1 MFTDYVIK
9 MSPKVLTQVDRD
21 KHSLNY
27 GDCDRN
33 HWHLKVR
40 DFSSAILQ
48 QTGLTMALLYG
59 VDFEGN
65 IFYRREE
72 VKEWARATVYYW
84 KKIQLRDG
92 SFNEYY
98 PNEHG
103 FPPTAFS
110 LYAMC
115 EVYKRLSMDDKG
127 ILKSFEKTA
136 RYLVKHIETKAYNQE
151 LASVT
156 ALYSAYT
163 VLQKE
168 WILEGLNA
176 KLDRILKRQSK
187 EGWFA
192 EYGGADIG
200 YLSVSL
206 DMLAEYYWMSGDEKV
221 IDPLNRIVSF
231 LQYFVHP
238 DGTAGGEYASRNTI
252 YFLPGGLQVT
262 ELLGNRTSTAII
274 NLLYGDTTKP
284 FYFLD
289 AVDDRYFSHYLLHSF
304 LRAIE
309 KRQGRK
315 QEEGDVL
322 PFQYEQSRFFP
333 ESGLFTHTEKG
344 RYVII
349 GGAKGG
355 ICRAFKNGRACFED
369 YGYRVKLAEGKA
381 AATNWQR
388 DDYRIEC
395 RQNRMKIS
403 GHMNVVK
410 QKVSTPV
417 MHLGLR
423 VISALVGNKIIG
435 FLKNQII
442 LVNKQSDIH
451 FEREIVLSG
460 DEIIIDDIITSPAAI
475 HLESADSFSLR
486 HVASGKFF
494 TPADIG
500 NHSRKDYGSI
510 QKIHIRRI
518 FNYSTE
524 EWKEETEREQV
535 ENEKLS

>member
-1 MFTDYVIK
+1 MYTEYVLRMI
-9 MSPKVLTQVDRD
+9 PKVLTQVDRD

-33 HWHLKVR
+33 HWHLKTR

-48 QTGLTMALLYG
+48 QTGLAMALLYT

-65 IFYRREE
+65 VFYQKAE
-72 VKEWARATVYYW
+72 VKEWAVATVYYW
-84 KKIQLRDG
+84 KSIQLKDG

-98 PNEHG
+98 PHEHG

-115 EVYKRLSMDDKG
+115 EVYKRLEMCDANV
-127 ILKSFEKTA
+127 LKAFKKTA
-136 RYLVKHIETKAYNQE
+136 KYLTKHIEPNAYNQE
-151 LASVT
+151 LASIT
-156 ALYSAYT
+156 ALYSAYSI
-163 VLQKE
+163 LNEK
-168 WILEGLNA
+168 WILDGLNA
-176 KLDRILKRQSK
+176 KLDRILKLQSE
-187 EGWFA
+187 EGWFS

-206 DMLAEYYWMSGDEKV
+206 DMLAEYYWMSKDERV
-221 IDPLNRIVSF
+221 MEPLNRVVNF

-252 YFLPGGLQVT
+252 YFLPGGLQT
-262 ELLGNRTSTAII
+262 MELLGNQSAAAMI
-274 NLLYGDTTKP
+274 NLLYGDTEKP

-309 KRQGRK
+309 KRKNRK
-315 QEEGDVL
+315 SLIKECLL
-322 PFQYEQSRFFP
+322 PFQYEQEKFFP
-333 ESGLFTHTEKG
+333 QAGLLTRTEKDK
-344 RYVII
+344 YIII

-355 ICRAFKNGRACFED
+355 VCRVFRFGQACFED
-369 YGYRVKLAEGKA
+369 YGYRVKLADGKV

-388 DDYRIEC
+388 DDYSIEYKEG
-395 RQNRMKIS
+395 MIIIS
-403 GHMNVVK
+403 GRMNVVK
-410 QKVSTPV
+410 QKVSTPI

-423 VISALVGNKIIG
+423 MVSAVIGNKIIG

-442 LVNKQSDIH
+442 LVNKQSDIC
-451 FEREIVLSG
+451 FERKITLEEDQIVIE
-460 DEIIIDDIITSPAAI
+460 DHITSPLMVN
-475 HLESADSFSLR
+475 LECADSFSLR

-494 TPADIG
+494 TLADIG
-500 NHSRKDYGSI
+500 NHSRMRYPKI
-510 QKIHIRRI
+510 QDIYIRRI
-518 FNYSTE
+518 FDYNTGE
-524 EWKEETEREQV
+524 VKEEEI
-535 ENEKLS
+535 L

>member
-1 MFTDYVIK
+1 MFTDYVIR
-9 MSPKVLTQVDRD
+9 MAPKVLTQVDRD
-21 KHSLNY
+21 KDSLNY

-48 QTGLTMALLYG
+48 QTGLTLALLYG

-65 IFYRREE
+65 AFYQQEE
-72 VKEWARATVYYW
+72 VREWAEATVHYW
-84 KKIQLRDG
+84 KKIQLQDG

-115 EVYKRLSMDDKG
+115 EVYKRLSMQDTG
-127 ILKSFEKTA
+127 ILKAFEKTA
-136 RYLVKHIETKAYNQE
+136 KYLTKHIEPKAYNQE
-151 LASVT
+151 LASIT

-163 VLQKE
+163 ILQEE
-168 WILEGLNA
+168 WILEGLNK
-176 KLDRILKRQSK
+176 KLDRILKLQST
-187 EGWFA
+187 EGWFS

-206 DMLAEYYWMSGDEKV
+206 DMLAEYYWMSRDERV
-221 IDPLNRIVSF
+221 IEPLNRTVSF

-252 YFLPGGLQVT
+252 YFLPGGLQIT
-262 ELLGNRTSTAII
+262 ELMGSRIATAMLE
-274 NLLYGDTTKP
+274 LLYGDTTKP

-309 KRQGRK
+309 KRPAEKKKQG
-315 QEEGDVL
+315 ELL
-322 PFQYEQSRFFP
+322 PFQYQQRKFFP
-333 ESGLFTHTEKG
+333 EAGLLTCTEKD
-344 RYVII
+344 RYII
-349 GGAKGG
+349 ISGAKGG
-355 ICRAFKNGRACFED
+355 VCRVFQNGQASFED
-369 YGYRVKLAEGKA
+369 YGYRVKLAEGKV
-381 AATNWQR
+381 AATNWQK
-388 DDYRIEC
+388 DDYHIEYL
-395 RQNRMKIS
+395 QNKMRIS
-403 GHMNVVK
+403 GNMNVVK

-442 LVNKQSDIH
+442 LVNRQSDIH
-451 FEREIVLSG
+451 FERVIFL
-460 DEIIIDDIITSPAAI
+460 DENKMIIKDTISSPVII

-494 TPADIG
+494 ALTDIG
-500 NHSRKDYGSI
+500 NHSRRNYGNV
-510 QKIHIRRI
+510 QKIRIKRI
-518 FNYSTE
+518 FHYDTG
-524 EWKEETEREQV
+524 EWKEEVEQ
-535 ENEKLS
+535 E

>member
-1 MFTDYVIK
+1 MFTDYIIK
-9 MSPKVLTQVDRD
+9 MAPKVLTQVDRD
-21 KHSLNY
+21 KDSLNY

-48 QTGLTMALLYG
+48 QTGLTIALLYG

-65 IFYRREE
+65 IFYQKEE
-72 VKEWARATVYYW
+72 VREWAEATVHYW

-115 EVYKRLSMDDKG
+115 EVYKRLSMEDAE
-127 ILKSFEKTA
+127 ILKAFEKTA
-136 RYLVKHIETKAYNQE
+136 KYLIKHIEPKAYNQE

-163 VLQKE
+163 ILQEK
-168 WILEGLNA
+168 WILEGLNR
-176 KLDRILKRQSK
+176 KLDRILKLQSE
-187 EGWFA
+187 EGWFS

-206 DMLAEYYWMSGDEKV
+206 DMLAEYYWMSKDEKV
-221 IDPLNRIVSF
+221 VEPLNRIVSF

-238 DGTAGGEYASRNTI
+238 DKTAGGEYASRNTI
-252 YFLPGGLQVT
+252 YFLPGGLQTV
-262 ELLGNRTSTAII
+262 EILGNRTATAIL
-274 NLLYGDTTKP
+274 NHLYGDTTAP

-304 LRAIE
+304 LRAVE
-309 KRQGRK
+309 KRPARRS
-315 QEEGDVL
+315 QEGELL
-322 PFQYEQSRFFP
+322 PFQYQQRKIFP
-333 ESGLFTHTEKG
+333 EAGLLAYTEKDK
-344 RYVII
+344 YII
-349 GGAKGG
+349 ISAAKGG
-355 ICRAFKNGRACFED
+355 VCRVFRNGQASFED
-369 YGYRVKLAEGKA
+369 YGYRVKLAEGKV

-388 DDYRIEC
+388 NDYHIEYL
-395 RQNRMKIS
+395 QNKIKIS
-403 GHMNVVK
+403 GNMNVVK
-410 QKVSTPV
+410 QKVSTPI

-423 VISALVGNKIIG
+423 TVSALVGNKIIG

-451 FEREIVLSG
+451 FERVIILE
-460 DEIIIDDIITSPAAI
+460 EHEMIIDDTVSSPVRI
-475 HLESADSFSLR
+475 HLQSADSFSLR

-494 TPADIG
+494 ALTDIG

-510 QKIHIRRI
+510 QKIHIKRI
-518 FNYSTE
+518 FTYDTE
-524 EWKEETEREQV
+524 EWKEEVEQG
-535 ENEKLS
+535 